1 MTERKRFYR
10 TLASLQRDN
19 RVCRA
24 CAEAGYP
31 LESLPVFEGH
41 SGQTAW
47 IVGQAPG
54 IVEGDER
61 RPWRGRAGQTLRR
74 WLEMDEERFYST
86 FYCSSVTRCYPGR
99 HPSGRGDRP
108 PSRRELELCRFWLDW
123 EVRLLGPRLVVPVG
137 GLAIR
142 QVLGISG
149 LAGCIGSRFE
159 LGDAVAVPL
168 PHPSGASGWLN
179 SLENRKRLERA
190 LALLRR
196 EL

>member
-1 MTERKRFYR
+1 M
-10 TLASLQRDN
+10 
-19 RVCRA
+19 
-24 CAEAGYP
+24 
-31 LESLPVFEGH
+31 PVFEGA
-41 SGQTAW
+41 SAQTAW

-54 IVEGDER
+54 IVEGEEG

-74 WLEMDEERFYST
+74 WLAMDEERFYAT

-108 PSRRELELCRFWLDW
+108 PSPRELELCRFWLDW
-123 EVRLLGPRLVVPVG
+123 ELQLLGPRLVVPVG

-142 QVLGISG
+142 RVLGISR

-159 LGDAVAVPL
+159 LGEAVAVPL

-179 SLENRKRLERA
+179 SLENRKCLQEALE
-190 LALLRR
+190 LLRA

>member
-1 MTERKRFYR
+1 
-10 TLASLQRDN
+10 
-19 RVCRA
+19 V
-24 CAEAGYP
+24 EAGYP

-41 SGQTAW
+41 PGQGAM

-54 IVEGDER
+54 IVEGEER

-74 WLEMDEERFYST
+74 WLELDEERFYST

-108 PSRRELELCRFWLDW
+108 PSSRELELCRFWLEW
-123 EVRLLGPRLVVPVG
+123 ELRLLRPRLVVPVG
-137 GLAIR
+137 GLAIKR
-142 QVLGISG
+142 VLGISG
-149 LAGCIGSRFE
+149 LADCIGSRFE
-159 LGDAVAVPL
+159 LGEAVAVPL

-179 SLENRKRLERA
+179 SLENRKRLDEA
-190 LALLRR
+190 LALLTG

>member
-1 MTERKRFYR
+1 VARRKRSYR
-10 TLASLQRDN
+10 SLASLQRDN
-19 RVCRA
+19 GVCRA

-31 LESLPVFEGH
+31 LESLPVFEGRT
-41 SGQTAW
+41 GQSAM

-54 IVEGDER
+54 IVEGVER

-74 WLEMDEERFYST
+74 WLDMDEERFYST

-108 PSRRELELCRFWLDW
+108 PSPRELELCRFWLDW
-123 EVRLLGPRLVVPVG
+123 ELRLLRPRLVVPVG
-137 GLAIR
+137 GLAIKR
-142 QVLGISG
+142 VLGISG

-179 SLENRKRLERA
+179 SLENRKLLEKA
-190 LALLRR
+190 LALLRA

>member
-1 MTERKRFYR
+1 MTRRKRTYR
-10 TLASLQRDN
+10 SLVSLQRDN

-24 CAEAGYP
+24 CVEAGYP
-31 LESLPVFEGH
+31 LESLPAFEGRA
-41 SGQTAW
+41 GQSAM

-54 IVEGDER
+54 IVESVER

-74 WLEMDEERFYST
+74 WLDMDEERFYST

-108 PSRRELELCRFWLDW
+108 PSPRELELCRFWLEW
-123 EVRLLGPRLVVPVG
+123 ELKLLGARLVIPVG

-142 QVLGISG
+142 RVLGLSG

-179 SLENRKRLERA
+179 SLENRKRLDEA
-190 LALLRR
+190 LALLRAA
-196 EL
+196 L

>member
-1 MTERKRFYR
+1 
-10 TLASLQRDN
+10 
-19 RVCRA
+19 
-24 CAEAGYP
+24 
-31 LESLPVFEGH
+31 LPAFEGRA
-41 SGQTAW
+41 GQSAM

-54 IVEGDER
+54 IVEGVER

-74 WLEMDEERFYST
+74 WLDMDEDRFYST

-108 PSRRELELCRFWLDW
+108 PSPRELELCRFWLEW
-123 EVRLLGPRLVVPVG
+123 ELQLLGARLVIPVG

-142 QVLGISG
+142 RVLGLSR
-149 LAGCIGSRFE
+149 LASCIGSRFE

-179 SLENRKRLERA
+179 SFENRKRLEVA
-190 LALLRR
+190 LALLRA